1 MKKRFL
7 SKSLIA
13 KIALVIVI
21 ILVFEFAM
29 AEPVS
34 AAEAVGQLGGTL
46 LRPIV
51 NLVVYL
57 ADGVINILQ
66 SALLSMETSFLYID
80 LTDEGGILSTIKK
93 VVLCTLG
100 VVLVAGLIIGGIFAL
115 PVVGSFIAATSVGVA
130 VTVAVRNC
138 CRSSYCKE
146 IISNSSCCSS
156 SYVWKFIYICKYW
169 GITRIY
175 IEK

>member
-29 AEPVS
+29 AEPVR

-57 ADGVINILQ
+57 ADGVINVLQ

-80 LTDEGGILSTIKK
+80 LTDEGGIISTVKK
-93 VVLCTLG
+93 IVLCTLG
-100 VVLVAGLIIGGIFAL
+100 VVLVAGVVIGGIFAL
-115 PVVGSFIAATSVGVA
+115 PVVGTAIAATSTGVL
-130 VTVAVRNC
+130 VSVAVRNRSRSGC
-138 CRSSYCKE
+138 CKK
-146 IISNSSCCSS
+146 IISNSSCNGT
-156 SYVWKFIYICKYW
+156 SYVWKFICICKYW
-169 GITRIY
+169 NLARVY
-175 IEK
+175 IKK

>member
-13 KIALVIVI
+13 KIALVIVV

-29 AEPVS
+29 AEPVR

-57 ADGVINILQ
+57 ADGVINLLQ
-66 SALLSMETSFLYID
+66 SALLSMESSFLYID
-80 LTDEGGILSTIKK
+80 LTDEGIIGSIVK
-93 VVLCTLG
+93 VVLCVLS
-100 VVLVAGLIIGGIFAL
+100 VVLVAGLIIGGIFGI
-115 PVVGSFIAATSVGVA
+115 PVVGSFIAATSVGVG
-130 VTVAVRNC
+130 VTVAVRNY
-138 CRSSYCKE
+138 CRNSYCKK
-146 IISNSSCCSS
+146 IISNSSFNGR
-156 SYVWKFIYICKYW
+156 SYVWKFICICKYW
-169 GITRIY
+169 SIARIY
-175 IEK
+175 IKK